1 MLYNILDLINA
12 WWLLATSDVVRLI
25 KVVLFII
32 IVPSVE
38 AYNAWRLKP
47 GH

>member
-1 MLYNILDLINA
+1 MLYHILDIINA
-12 WWLLATSDVVRLI
+12 WWLLATSDIVRLL

-38 AYNAWRLKP
+38 MYNAWKLKTE
-47 GH
+47 H